1 MTGNV
6 ALRWGASSSTGLVR
20 KNNEDAGYAGRWL
33 AAVADG
39 LGGHV
44 AGELASATV
53 IRAIRAYDVEALT
66 PVLLDTMSHA
76 VRAASEELHR
86 LVDEDPRLTGMVTTL
101 TAMLW
106 SGDHAALC
114 QIGDSRAYL
123 LREGR
128 LRQITE
134 DHIMGKLV
142 AGAGQL
148 APVLTR
154 YLDGRLDRSPDLALR
169 ELRRGDRYLLCSDGL
184 TNATERG
191 SIREVLAGVG
201 GADAAAEGLIGLANA
216 NGGPDNITVAII
228 DVGDPGEAE
237 PPPVPVLLGAAA
249 PAT

>member
-1 MTGNV
+1 MIGEV
-6 ALRWGASSSTGLVR
+6 VLHWGAGSSTGLVR
-20 KNNEDAGYAGRWL
+20 KNNEDAAYAGWWL

-44 AGELASATV
+44 AGEVASATV
-53 IRAIRAYDVEALT
+53 IRAIRAYDIEVAATAL
-66 PVLLDTMSHA
+66 LETMSRA
-76 VRAASEELHR
+76 VHAASEELHR
-86 LVDEDPRLTGMVTTL
+86 LVDEDPRLTGMGTTL

-134 DHIMGKLV
+134 DHILGKLV
-142 AGAGQL
+142 SGAGQL

-184 TNATERG
+184 TNAVEAAG
-191 SIREVLAGVG
+191 IREVLAHVED
-201 GADAAAEGLIGLANA
+201 ADAATQRLIGLAND

-228 DVGDPGEAE
+228 DVANPDQV
-237 PPPVPVLLGAAA
+237 VPARAPALLGAAA
-249 PAT
+249 SAP